1 MSTFQFK
8 CVLKIP
14 VDLSE
19 INTLSWNIC
28 HYFSSQLYYTHELKY
43 LVNLSST
50 VVSKHNYCLDVQTHS
65 IMLTQRGHDF
75 CKILIYYPVQP

>member
-8 CVLKIP
+8 CDLKIP

-19 INTLSWNIC
+19 MNTPSRNIC

-50 VVSKHNYCLDVQTHS
+50 IV
-65 IMLTQRGHDF
+65 R
-75 CKILIYYPVQP
+75 